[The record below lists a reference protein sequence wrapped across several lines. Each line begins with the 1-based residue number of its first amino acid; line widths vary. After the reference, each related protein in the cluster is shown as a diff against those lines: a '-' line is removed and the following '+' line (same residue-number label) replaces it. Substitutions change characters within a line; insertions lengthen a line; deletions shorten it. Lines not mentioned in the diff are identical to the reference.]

1 MKKIV
6 FLLCLWAAGAFA
18 QRMPV
23 GSHEIVHE
31 LQKFQVVGTAL
42 YVAAHPD
49 DENTLFIT
57 YLSNEKKVRTG
68 YIALTRGDGGQNLI
82 GAEQGENVGL
92 LRTHELLEARKRDGG
107 EQFFSR
113 AVDFGFTKTTE
124 EALLT
129 WGKDKVLHD
138 LVWTIR
144 SLQPDVMVNRFP
156 PDSRAGH
163 GHHSASAVLSA
174 EAFDAAGDPT
184 RFPEQLKYVQTWKP
198 KRLVWNSYS
207 PGFQNDQPTENA
219 FIEVPLGG
227 FNPILGKSYGEI
239 AAEARS
245 QHRSQGFGSAMVRDQ
260 RTDYALH
267 IKGERAVK
275 DLFDG
280 VDISWN
286 RIPGGASIGQKVEEV
301 IRQYNYLNPAAS
313 VPGLL
318 AIKQDL
324 DRVSSPMKIVEYKKK
339 QLDLIILACGGVW
352 TEALS
357 SHPYVAEGEKVKV
370 FVQLNPRSVNSMRLT
385 RIRIPELKIDSVLNQ
400 DLPINRMTEYAFDVS
415 IPKDFP
421 ISQPYWLQK
430 EKEKGFYQVDNPEQ
444 IGQPMAP
451 PALHALV
458 EFQMGTQPFSLTL
471 PVKNKYVEPSR
482 GEIYRYFEI
491 QPPVTVTFRQKVLTF
506 DQVKPKNVSVVV
518 RAAKDHLKSQ
528 ISLDVPTG
536 WKVTPSQQEVVISK
550 KGEEKIITFSLLP
563 STKSNEEVRIK
574 AVAKVENQAYSL
586 GYHTISYEHIPE
598 LHTFPPAEARAIK
611 MSIQKTGTKIG
622 YIAGA
627 GDEVP
632 AALEQIGYEVSLLKE
647 ANFTQSLAEYDAIVV
662 GVRAYNTEDWL
673 PNYVDKLMEY
683 VKNGGNV
690 VTQYQTRAFYGMPK
704 AQQLGPFPFEIGRG
718 RVTDEEAEV
727 QLLYPQHPLL
737 QFPNKITSADFKGWV
752 QERGLYFAEKWSP
765 DYQTIFS
772 MKDGQETAQ
781 EGALLYAPY
790 GKGNYIFTGMAF
802 FRQLPAGVPGAYRLF
817 ANLLSVPK
825 RK

>member
-1 MKKIV
+1 MKKVIA
-6 FLLCLWAAGAFA
+6 LCFWVSCSLA
-18 QRMPV
+18 QRQPV
-23 GSHEIVHE
+23 GSQEILHE

-129 WGKDKVLHD
+129 WGKEKVLHD
-138 LVWTIR
+138 LVWAIR
-144 SLQPDVMVNRFP
+144 SFQPDVMVNRFP

-184 RFPEQLKYVQTWKP
+184 RFPEQLKFVSIWKP

-207 PGFQNDQPTENA
+207 PGFQNDQPSENS
-219 FIEVPLGG
+219 FIPVQLGG
-227 FNPILGKSYGEI
+227 YNPILGKSYGEI
-239 AAEARS
+239 AADARS
-245 QHRSQGFGSAMVRDQ
+245 QHRSQGFGSAKVRDQ

-267 IKGERAVK
+267 VKGDRAEK

-280 VDISWN
+280 IDVSWK
-286 RIPGGASIGQKVEEV
+286 RIPNGEEIGTLVDRVIQQFSFMNPSAS
-301 IRQYNYLNPAAS
+301 L
-313 VPGLL
+313 PGLIDVKKKLDQLPSNL
-318 AIKQDL
+318 AI
-324 DRVSSPMKIVEYKKK
+324 VNYKKK
-339 QLDLIILACGGVW
+339 QLTQIILACAGIW
-352 TEALS
+352 TEATAS
-357 SHPYVAEGEKVKV
+357 YPYVAQGEMIKV
-370 FVQLNPRSVNSMRLT
+370 FVQVNPRGTGQMKLLGLK
-385 RIRIPELKIDSVLNQ
+385 IPELAKDSS
-400 DLPINRMTEYAFDVS
+400 VS
-415 IPKDFP
+415 IQLPQNKLTELALDLRIPDNFP
-421 ISQPYWLQK
+421 ITQPYWLK
-430 EKEKGFYQVDNPEQ
+430 KTPEKGFYQVENPEQ
-444 IGQPMAP
+444 IGMPMAP
-451 PALHALV
+451 ASLHADLIV
-458 EFQMGTQPFSLTL
+458 QLEGETFQLSL
-471 PVKNKYVEPSR
+471 PIQNKYVEPSR

-491 QPPVTVTFRQKVLTF
+491 QPPVTMTFRQKVLTF
-506 DQVKPKNVSVVV
+506 DQVKPKPVAVVV
-518 RAAKDHLKSQ
+518 RAAKDKVSTTV
-528 ISLDVPTG
+528 SLQVPSG
-536 WKVTPSQQEVVISK
+536 WKATPEKQVVQIDK
-550 KGEEKIITFSLLP
+550 KGEEKIVTFSLTP
-563 STKSNEEVRIK
+563 SSKPSEEVKIQ
-574 AVAKVENQAYSL
+574 AVATIGNQVYKQ

-611 MSIQKTGTKIG
+611 MNIQKVGNKIG

-632 AALEQIGYEVSLLKE
+632 AALEQIGYDVTMLKE
-647 ANFTQSLAEYDAIVV
+647 SSMTQSLTEFDAIVV

-673 PNYVDKLMEY
+673 PNYVDKLNEY

-727 QLLYPQHPLL
+727 QIMYPQHPIL
-737 QFPNKITSADFKGWV
+737 QFPNKISASDFTGWV

-781 EGALLYAPY
+781 EGSLLYAPY
-790 GKGNYIFTGMAF
+790 GKGNYVFTGLAF

-817 ANLLSVPK
+817 ANLLSIPK

>member
-1 MKKIV
+1 MKKI
-6 FLLCLWAAGAFA
+6 LALCLWASCSFA
-18 QRMPV
+18 QRLPV
-23 GSHEIVHE
+23 GSQEILHE

-92 LRTHELLEARKRDGG
+92 IRTHELLEARKRDGG

-124 EALLT
+124 EALTT
-129 WGKDKVLHD
+129 WGKDQVLHD
-138 LVWTIR
+138 LVWAIR
-144 SLQPDVMVNRFP
+144 SLQPDVIVNRFP

-174 EAFDAAGDPT
+174 EAFDAAGDPK
-184 RFPEQLKYVQTWKP
+184 RFPEQLKFVKIWQP

-207 PGFQNDQPTENA
+207 PGFQNDQPAENA
-219 FIEVPLGG
+219 FITVQLGG

-245 QHRSQGFGSAMVRDQ
+245 QHRSQGFGSAKVRDQ

-267 IKGERAVK
+267 IKGERATQ

-280 VDISWN
+280 INVSWDRIS
-286 RIPGGASIGQKVEEV
+286 GGGSIGMRIDEI
-301 IRQYNYLNPAAS
+301 IRQFSFLNPAAS
-313 VPGLL
+313 LPGLL
-318 AIKQDL
+318 AIKKQLDQLPSDL
-324 DRVSSPMKIVEYKKK
+324 AIVKYKKK
-339 QLDLIILACGGVW
+339 QLVQIILACGGIW
-352 TEALS
+352 SEAVS
-357 SHPYVAEGEKVKV
+357 SHPFVAQGEKVKV
-370 FVQLNPRSVNSMRLT
+370 FVQLNPRMVENMYIT
-385 RIRIPELKIDSVLNQ
+385 RIRIPELGIDSLVQ
-400 DLPINRMTEYAFDVS
+400 QTLPVNRMTEIALDVL
-415 IPKDFP
+415 IPRDFP
-421 ISQPYWLQK
+421 TSQPYWLRK
-430 EKEKGFYQVDNPEQ
+430 EKEKGFYQVENPLQ
-444 IGQPMAP
+444 VGQPMAP
-451 PALHALV
+451 AALHAEVDFRLDS
-458 EFQMGTQPFSLTL
+458 ENFTL
-471 PVKNKYVEPSR
+471 PLPVQNKYVEPSR
-482 GEIYRYFEI
+482 GEIYRYLEI

-506 DQVKPKNVSVVV
+506 DQVKAKNVALIV
-518 RAAKDHLKSQ
+518 RAAKDKLATSVSLTVPAGWRVVPEKQNVQ
-528 ISLDVPTG
+528 ID
-536 WKVTPSQQEVVISK
+536 K
-550 KGEEKIITFSLLP
+550 KGEEKIIQFSLTP
-563 STKSNEEVRIK
+563 PAKASEEVTLQ
-574 AVAKVENQAYSL
+574 AVATIGSQTFHQ

-611 MSIQKTGTKIG
+611 MNIQKIGTKIG

-632 AALEQIGYEVSLLKE
+632 AALEQIGYEVTLLKE
-647 ANFTQSLAEYDAIVV
+647 NNFSQSLAEFDAIVV

-673 PNYVDKLMEY
+673 PNYVTKLMEY
-683 VKNGGNV
+683 VKDGGNV
-690 VTQYQTRAFYGMPK
+690 VTQYQTRAFYGVPK
-704 AQQLGPFPFEIGRG
+704 AQQLGPFPFDIGRG
-718 RVTDEEAEV
+718 RVTDEDAEV
-727 QLLYPQHPLL
+727 SLLSPQHPIL
-737 QFPNKITSADFKGWV
+737 QYPNKINSTDFEGWV

-765 DYQTIFS
+765 DYQTLFS

-790 GKGNYIFTGMAF
+790 GKGNYIFTGLAF

-817 ANLLSVPK
+817 ANLLSMPR